1 MCQNMLSDM
10 KWNLIKC
17 HRKNFWMDWSL
28 FEKLDY
34 EMIIYHIDRKQY
46 NIAFLEYSIFKL
58 GRWISR
64 SYDFTVKQFCSH
76 ERENNICKLLY
87 VLYITRKETRFRHK
101 NKNSCWYNM
110 FLVIMDIQETG
121 TFIFEFFLLK
131 KTKIKDKIL
140 SEMCDR
146 DKYCTFCYLFWKNI

>member
-1 MCQNMLSDM
+1 MLQ
-10 KWNLIKC
+10 
-17 HRKNFWMDWSL
+17 R
-28 FEKLDY
+28 
-34 EMIIYHIDRKQY
+34 Y
-46 NIAFLEYSIFKL
+46 N
-58 GRWISR
+58 
-64 SYDFTVKQFCSH
+64 FTVKQFHSH

-110 FLVIMDIQETG
+110 SLVIMDIQETG
-121 TFIFEFFLLK
+121 TFISDFFVLK

-146 DKYCTFCYLFWKNI
+146 DKYCTFCYLFWKNILGELNLHIQTDFLLMHYSQERMYMRFYLFFISEFR